1 MHAAIDNEANPTP
14 GSRADLLERLTVL
27 EHMVN
32 EGRRSTEKWGWNFI
46 LWGIAP
52 LLALFWQIHWP
63 HPNWSWPVMMT
74 LAAAITA
81 TVSSRHDA
89 REPKPD
95 NAVHRAL
102 SSVWAVSGSS
112 IFLYIVVAALSHHAD
127 DLRAFLA
134 TLFILLA
141 IPNTVSAAVLRWR
154 TQYLVSG
161 MWWCAVVMAFFAP
174 ISWEIPIYVIALL
187 VGNVAFGIYLSIIE
201 RRSTNNGYARA

>member
-1 MHAAIDNEANPTP
+1 MTDAEMNPT
-14 GSRADLLERLTVL
+14 STNRAELLERLTVL

-46 LWGIAP
+46 LWGLAP
-52 LLALFWQIHWP
+52 LTALYWQIHWP

-81 TVSSRHDA
+81 TVSSRQASSGPKHDT
-89 REPKPD
+89 
-95 NAVHRAL
+95 AVHRAL

-112 IFLYIVVAALSHHAD
+112 IFLYIVVAALSHHYD
-127 DLRAFLA
+127 DFRAFLA

-161 MWWCAVVMAFFAP
+161 MWWCAVVFAFFAP
-174 ISWEIPIYVIALL
+174 MSWEIPIYVIALL
-187 VGNVAFGIYLSIIE
+187 LGNVAFGIYLSIIE
-201 RRSTNNGYARA
+201 RRSAHESYSRA

>member
-1 MHAAIDNEANPTP
+1 MPDAEMNPTT
-14 GSRADLLERLTVL
+14 SNRAELLERLTVL
-27 EHMVN
+27 EQMVN
-32 EGRRSTEKWGWNFI
+32 EGRRSTEKWGWIFI

-52 LLALFWQIHWP
+52 LTALYWQIHWP
-63 HPNWSWPVMMT
+63 HPDWSWPVMMT

-81 TVSSRHDA
+81 TVSSRQHGHD
-89 REPKPD
+89 PKRD
-95 NAVHRAL
+95 TAVHRAL

-112 IFLYIVVAALSHHAD
+112 IFLYILVAVLSHHYN

-161 MWWCAVVMAFFAP
+161 MWWCAVVLAFFAP
-174 ISWEIPIYVIALL
+174 MSWEVPIYVTALL
-187 VGNVAFGIYLSIIE
+187 LGNVAFGIYLSIIE
-201 RRSTNNGYARA
+201 RRSSEKGYARA

>member
-1 MHAAIDNEANPTP
+1 MTDAEMNPT
-14 GSRADLLERLTVL
+14 STNRAELLERLTVL

-32 EGRRSTEKWGWNFI
+32 EGRRSTEKWGWSFI

-52 LLALFWQIHWP
+52 LTALYWQIHWP

-74 LAAAITA
+74 LAAAITT
-81 TVSSRHDA
+81 TVSSRQHGNDPKHDT
-89 REPKPD
+89 
-95 NAVHRAL
+95 AVHRAL

-112 IFLYIVVAALSHHAD
+112 IFLYIVVAALSHHYD
-127 DLRAFLA
+127 DFRAFLA

-161 MWWCAVVMAFFAP
+161 MWWCAVVFAFFAP
-174 ISWEIPIYVIALL
+174 MSWEIPIYVIALL
-187 VGNVAFGIYLSIIE
+187 LGNVAFGIYLSIVE
-201 RRSTNNGYARA
+201 RRGARESYSRA